1 MGTEHKDRKVK
12 HESHG
17 VVIDDDA
24 STIEAMLPHVSI
36 GRDVVNMDRVALNQ
50 PRDVEFSGSS

>member
-1 MGTEHKDRKVK
+1 LTSLAYIDMGTEHKDQKVK

-24 STIEAMLPHVSI
+24 STIEATLLHV
-36 GRDVVNMDRVALNQ
+36 
-50 PRDVEFSGSS
+50 